1 MKHTLSTQEMVKL
14 LLKDEFANWSYEG
27 ANALVEFLEEMEQG
41 NETETEFDRVA
52 IRCQFTE
59 YENYEEL
66 YEAYGSTARNDLRES
81 TFLAILSAPF
91 HRLHSS
97 KTYGAIL
104 PALLRWIVRAYKCGS
119 LRPVFA
125 AVNYRRLRCQVQ
137 FS

>member
-81 TFLAILSAPF
+81 TLSESDFLDWLNEQTIVI
-91 HRLHSS
+91 
-97 KTYGAIL
+97 KL
-104 PALLRWIVRAYKCGS
+104 PNDGFIVS
-119 LRPVFA
+119 EF
-125 AVNYRRLRCQVQ
+125 
-137 FS
+137 